1 VPINSV
7 GSAFIYST
15 LRFPRS
21 FAFYFR
27 LATSF
32 TVCAFCLCMARIKF
46 TARPRTPIGSHK
58 FGSLTSDEALEAS
71 AEHKEIS
78 IEQLEEIQ

>member
-1 VPINSV
+1 
-7 GSAFIYST
+7 
-15 LRFPRS
+15 
-21 FAFYFR
+21 
-27 LATSF
+27 
-32 TVCAFCLCMARIKF
+32 MARIKS

-78 IEQLEEIQ
+78 TEQLEEIQ